1 METDVNGNSLTDFM
15 EQLDWASLTQADQ
28 VRLIKVYEK
37 SVEIHQTGL
46 KKPQIAVKAQG
57 VDRSHPSFRNVS

>member
-46 KKPQIAVKAQG
+46 KKANSSDGSGGRQVT
-57 VDRSHPSFRNVS
+57 S